1 MRWDDASASSRA
13 RVDKRCH
20 TWYNEIVMV
29 AKKKLKAVDFFSGA
43 GGLTYGLPQAGIT
56 VLAGIDIEGAC
67 KKTYEENNK
76 GPRFLTEDITQ
87 YMPAELERELCIE
100 PDAIAKMIGN
110 AVSPKF
116 AEGIGRQVLKF
127 VKEVYCD

>member
-1 MRWDDASASSRA
+1 MRWDNTSGSSRA

-20 TWYNEIVMV
+20 IWYSEIVMV
-29 AKKKLKAVDFFSGA
+29 AKKRLKAVDFFSVA
-43 GGLTYGLPQAGIT
+43 VGLTYGLQQAGIT

-76 GPRFLTEDITQ
+76 GSRFLTEDITQ
-87 YMPAELERELCIE
+87 HTPAELKRELCIE

-110 AVSPKF
+110 AVPSKF
-116 AEGIGRQVLKF
+116 AEGIGRQVLKS